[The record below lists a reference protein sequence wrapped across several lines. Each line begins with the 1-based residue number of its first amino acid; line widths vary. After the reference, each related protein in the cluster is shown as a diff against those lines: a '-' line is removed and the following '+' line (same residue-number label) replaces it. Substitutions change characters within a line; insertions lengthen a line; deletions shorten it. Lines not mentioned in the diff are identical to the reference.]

1 MVTYPLQ
8 SISVEEAMQ
17 LQFKVIDCITREFP
31 GHEILTRGDL
41 GVVPGLNKPVT
52 TMKAEKVIA
61 RIFDAE
67 AAMLVR
73 GAGTDAIADA
83 L

>member
-52 TMKAEKVIA
+52 TMKAA
-61 RIFDAE
+61 
-67 AAMLVR
+67 
-73 GAGTDAIADA
+73 
-83 L
+83 